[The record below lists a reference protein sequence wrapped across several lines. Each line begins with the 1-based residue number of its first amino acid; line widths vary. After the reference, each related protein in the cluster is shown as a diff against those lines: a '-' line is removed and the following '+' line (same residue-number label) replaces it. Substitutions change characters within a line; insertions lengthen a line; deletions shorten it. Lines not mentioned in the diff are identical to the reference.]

1 MTCEGSVVQ
10 AFLLVLDKSVVRCM
24 HRCLKVQGFED
35 RISVAAPSMYSSL
48 VHDLLILFQIFAEIR
63 NVAELYFS
71 LFIISSHNVVES
83 LLYIVN
89 VHCKLP
95 IGGNNSYRRYRY

>member
-24 HRCLKVQGFED
+24 HRCLKVQGSED
-35 RISVAAPSMYSSL
+35 RISVAAPSMCSSL
-48 VHDLLILFQIFAEIR
+48 VHDFLFYSKFLLKLQI

-71 LFIISSHNVVES
+71 LFIILSHNVVES

-95 IGGNNSYRRYRY
+95 IGGNNSYRR